1 MNGAALG
8 LLALVPAILGPLPEE
23 QQVISARIC
32 GNGENVLIDIPLPP
46 RKSPLDQPCHAK
58 GCRSTSRKHNLI

>member
-32 GNGENVLIDIPLPP
+32 GNGDAVQIDIPLPP
-46 RKSPLDQPCHAK
+46 RKSPLNQPCHAK